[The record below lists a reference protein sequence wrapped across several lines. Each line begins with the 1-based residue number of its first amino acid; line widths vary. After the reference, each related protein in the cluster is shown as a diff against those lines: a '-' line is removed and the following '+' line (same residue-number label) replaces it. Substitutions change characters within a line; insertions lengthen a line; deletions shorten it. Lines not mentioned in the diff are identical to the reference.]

1 MWMVVVPVVVAAGV
15 FPYLIHRR
23 NRELYYR
30 GYEKVEGQSGA
41 PTHVSDETEDGVDLE
56 SATPTKDCE
65 VYVSVET
72 AGVPVATPVEPPPS
86 EAVDEVGE
94 VDPVDP
100 VEPVEPPIVLETT
113 GCDTMEWLIEASERL
128 EITEGPTLERVDTGD
143 KPATRITFALKRG
156 RREIWLDGPTF
167 MEPMPRL
174 RDPEWKSADHGI
186 NFERSASSLERAVLE
201 SFVKRE

>member
-1 MWMVVVPVVVAAGV
+1 MWMVVVPVVVVVGV

-23 NRELYYR
+23 NRDLYYR
-30 GYEKVEGQSGA
+30 GYEEVERQSGA
-41 PTHVSDETEDGVDLE
+41 PTHVSDEDVVGGGEVDLE
-56 SATPTKDCE
+56 SATPTNDCDI
-65 VYVSVET
+65 YVSVEPT
-72 AGVPVATPVEPPPS
+72 DPPIAAPVEPPPL
-86 EAVDEVGE
+86 EPLDA
-94 VDPVDP
+94 
-100 VEPVEPPIVLETT
+100 VEPPETPDPPDLPIVLETT

-156 RREIWLDGPTF
+156 RREIWIDGPSF

-186 NFERSASSLERAVLE
+186 NFERNASSLEKAVLE